1 MALEIENKIR
11 EKHGVAT
18 RGPQPVTAE

>member
-11 EKHGVAT
+11 EAKGVKV
-18 RGPQPVTAE
+18 RGPEAAAD

>member
-11 EKHGVAT
+11 EAKGVVT
-18 RGPQPVTAE
+18 RGAEAAAG